1 MQNIQL
7 FKSFYLKI
15 SLLFLLIATIF
26 VLNFLSS
33 PLKHTPV
40 IVVDGFYD
48 DVSLKMILDQQPS
61 LSFCNLVIK
70 SFESA
75 LKNTCTHCSI
85 KQSVCSLKLSG
96 ELFNVTG
103 YNKLIRFEYGY
114 AELLSQNQHISDRI
128 CDGLKVNSSNSC
140 LNKDQIDKLL
150 IEKSENYKK
159 NYKAYLSNES
169 IQFFETKMFYVFLF
183 VSFFMTFLVIL
194 TRRYHI
200 KFTSDYSSG
209 IQKVH
214 DKIVPRIG
222 GVSIF
227 LSIVIIYFILYE
239 YQFTRGLLVP
249 VIIGAFPAFFSGLL
263 DDITHSVSA
272 SVRLIATMFGAL
284 YLWWG
289 SGLLVTNVEIPFID
303 YLFQFSLFS
312 VCFSLICIA
321 GVCHSM
327 NLIDGLNGL
336 SSGFAIMALFFISIV
351 SKQIGD
357 NDLNLLC
364 LIFLYI
370 ILGFFILNF
379 LTGKIFLGDC
389 GAYLLGFILASLAI
403 QLSARNYDISPWTS
417 LIFCSYPVI
426 ETIFTI
432 IRRIKNRKS
441 IHEPDNLHLHHL
453 VSELIDLKIKN
464 KKINMMIS
472 SIFIL
477 SFFLVFSIFALNG
490 INDSNYLKMLFIIE
504 VSLFIIVYQTLKCCK
519 KATDKNYYQI

>member
-1 MQNIQL
+1 M
-7 FKSFYLKI
+7 
-15 SLLFLLIATIF
+15 
-26 VLNFLSS
+26 SS

-61 LSFCNLVIK
+61 LSFCNLVLK

-75 LKNTCTHCSI
+75 LKNNCTHCLI
-85 KQSVCSLKLSG
+85 RQSVCSLKMNG
-96 ELFNVTG
+96 ELFNVSG
-103 YNKLIRFEYGY
+103 FNKLISFEYGY
-114 AELLSQNQHISDRI
+114 AELLSDNQYVSDRI
-128 CDGLKVNSSNSC
+128 CDGLKVNSPNTC
-140 LNKDQIDKLL
+140 LNKDQIDELL
-150 IEKSENYKK
+150 IQKSENYKK

-183 VSFFMTFLVIL
+183 VSFFITFLVIL
-194 TRRYHI
+194 TKRYHI

-227 LSIVIIYFILYE
+227 VSIVIIYFILNE
-239 YQFTRGLLVP
+239 YQFTRGLLLP

-289 SGLLVTNVEIPFID
+289 SGLLVTNVEIPVID

-336 SSGFAIMALFFISIV
+336 SSGFAIKALFFISIV
-351 SKQIGD
+351 SRQIGD

-370 ILGFFILNF
+370 ILGFFLLNA
-379 LTGKIFLGDC
+379 LTGKIFLGDG

-403 QLSARNYDISPWTS
+403 QLPARNYDISPWTS
-417 LIFCSYPVI
+417 LIFCSYPII

-453 VSELIDLKIKN
+453 VSELIYSKIKN
-464 KKINMMIS
+464 KNINMIIS
-472 SIFIL
+472 TLSIL
-477 SFFLVFSIFALNG
+477 SFFFVFSILALYD
-490 INDSNYLKMLFIIE
+490 INNSNYLKLLFLSEVILFI
-504 VSLFIIVYQTLKCCK
+504 SLYYLLKCCK
-519 KATDKNYYQI
+519 KTTEKNYYQI

>member
-1 MQNIQL
+1 M

-15 SLLFLLIATIF
+15 SLLSLLITTIL
-26 VLNFLSS
+26 VLNFISS

-61 LSFCNLVIK
+61 LSFCNLVLK

-75 LKNTCTHCSI
+75 LKNNCIHCSI
-85 KQSVCSLKLSG
+85 RQSVCSLKMNG

-103 YNKLIRFEYGY
+103 FNKLISFEYGY
-114 AELLSQNQHISDRI
+114 AELLSDNQHVSDRI
-128 CDGLKVNSSNSC
+128 CDGLKVNSPNTC

-150 IEKSENYKK
+150 IQKSENYKK

-169 IQFFETKMFYVFLF
+169 IQFFETKMFYIFLF
-183 VSFFMTFLVIL
+183 VSFFITFLVIL
-194 TRRYHI
+194 TKRYHI

-227 LSIVIIYFILYE
+227 VSIVIIYFILNE
-239 YQFTRGLLVP
+239 YQFTRGLLLP

-289 SGLLVTNVEIPFID
+289 SGLLVTNVEIPVID

-336 SSGFAIMALFFISIV
+336 SSGFAIIALFFISIV
-351 SKQIGD
+351 SRQIGD

-370 ILGFFILNF
+370 ILGFFLLNA
-379 LTGKIFLGDC
+379 LTGKIFLGDG

-403 QLSARNYDISPWTS
+403 QLPARNYDISPWTS
-417 LIFCSYPVI
+417 LIFCSYPII

-453 VSELIDLKIKN
+453 VSGLIYSKIKN
-464 KKINMMIS
+464 KNINMIIS
-472 SIFIL
+472 TLSIL
-477 SFFLVFSIFALNG
+477 SFFFVFSILALYD
-490 INDSNYLKMLFIIE
+490 INNSNYLKLIFLSEVILFI
-504 VSLFIIVYQTLKCCK
+504 SLYYLLKCCK
-519 KATDKNYYQI
+519 KTTEKNYYQI